1 MSDAIAPAP
10 AAEPSVPRDAP
21 PDPRIGDPKIGSPGT
36 VDPRTGDPRTVN
48 PRIWAAAKKFEAMA
62 IGQLLAPMFDTVDTA
77 HSLFGGGDAESSWK
91 PMLVEAIGKQIEA
104 HGGLGLAQP
113 VYAAMLRAQEGRTQQ
128 AGAQEG
134 RTQQAGAPA
143 GGAPAGPQAGAV
155 ALGVQAGAVALGSAL
170 VGTQAV
176 AATAG
181 TAGQSAPRPV
191 TPQPRKTR

>member
-36 VDPRTGDPRTVN
+36 VDPRTGDPRTGDPRTVN

-128 AGAQEG
+128 AGA
-134 RTQQAGAPA
+134 PA